1 MEKKNKSL
9 IFAAT
14 YNEKNNIKKLIY
26 GITNVSPDSTIL
38 IIEDNSPDGTGKI
51 LKEIEKKNPNLKI
64 IIREKKEGLDSA
76 HKLAYEHAIK
86 NKYTK
91 IITMDADLSHN
102 PTEIP
107 IILKLLDKN
116 PFVIGSRYVPG
127 GTCEMSL
134 HRWIMSY
141 FGNKF
146 IKLILNINCNEFTT
160 SYRGFNVNYL
170 KKFHLNQV
178 KSEGYSFF
186 METIFLINKLGYKIV
201 QIPIQFASRK
211 HGKSK
216 IPKNEI
222 LRTLKNLLILKFFRS

>member
-1 MEKKNKSL
+1 MEIINTSL
-9 IFAAT
+9 IFTAT
-14 YNEKNNIKKLIY
+14 YNEKENVRKLIDD
-26 GITNVSPDSTIL
+26 ITVYSPDSSIL
-38 IIEDNSPDGTGKI
+38 IIEDSSPDGTGEI
-51 LKEIEKKNPNLKI
+51 LKEIEKKNPNLKV

-76 HKLAYEHAIK
+76 HKLAYKHAIE

-102 PTEIP
+102 AKEIP

-116 PFVIGSRYVPG
+116 PFVIGSRYVLG
-127 GTCEMSL
+127 GTCEMSM

-160 SYRGFNVNYL
+160 SYRGFNLNYL
-170 KKFHLNQV
+170 KKFHLDQV

-201 QIPIQFASRK
+201 QIPIQFANRR

-222 LRTLKNLLILKFFRS
+222 LRTLKNLFLLRFFD

>member
-1 MEKKNKSL
+1 MEVKNTSL
-9 IFAAT
+9 IFTAT
-14 YNEKNNIKKLIY
+14 YNEKENVKKLIDEINIY
-26 GITNVSPDSTIL
+26 SPDSFIL
-38 IIEDNSPDGTGKI
+38 IVEDSSPDGTGEI
-51 LKEIEKKNPNLKI
+51 LKELEKKSKNLKI

-76 HKLAYEHAIK
+76 HKLAYEYAIK
-86 NKYTK
+86 NNYKK
-91 IITMDADLSHN
+91 IITMDADLSHE
-102 PTEIP
+102 PKEIP
-107 IILKLLDKN
+107 IILKLLEEN
-116 PFVIGSRYVPG
+116 SFVIGSRYISG
-127 GTCEMSL
+127 GSCEMSL

-160 SYRGFNVNYL
+160 SYRGFNINDL

-201 QIPIQFASRK
+201 QIPIQFRNRK

-216 IPKNEI
+216 IPKDEI
-222 LRTLKNLLILKFFRS
+222 LRTLKNLFLLKFFK

>member
-1 MEKKNKSL
+1 MEIINTSL
-9 IFAAT
+9 IFTAT
-14 YNEKNNIKKLIY
+14 YNEKENVRKLIDD
-26 GITNVSPDSTIL
+26 ITVYSPDSSIL
-38 IIEDNSPDGTGKI
+38 IIEDSSPDGTGEI
-51 LKEIEKKNPNLKI
+51 LKEIEKKNPNLKV

-76 HKLAYEHAIK
+76 HKLAYKYAIE

-102 PTEIP
+102 AKEIP

-116 PFVIGSRYVPG
+116 PFVIGSRYVLG
-127 GTCEMSL
+127 GTCEMRL

-141 FGNKF
+141 FGNRF

-160 SYRGFNVNYL
+160 SYRGFNLNYL

-201 QIPIQFASRK
+201 QIPIQFANRK

-222 LRTLKNLLILKFFRS
+222 LRTLKNLFILRFFS

>member
-1 MEKKNKSL
+1 MEIINTSL
-9 IFAAT
+9 IFTAT
-14 YNEKNNIKKLIY
+14 YNEKENVRKLIDD
-26 GITNVSPDSTIL
+26 ITVYSPDSSIL
-38 IIEDNSPDGTGKI
+38 IIEDSSPDGTGEI
-51 LKEIEKKNPNLKI
+51 LKEIEKKNPNLKV

-76 HKLAYEHAIK
+76 HKLAYKHAIE

-102 PTEIP
+102 AKEIP

-116 PFVIGSRYVPG
+116 PFVIGSRYVLG
-127 GTCEMSL
+127 GTCEMSM

-160 SYRGFNVNYL
+160 SYRGFNLNYL
-170 KKFHLNQV
+170 KKFHLDQV

-201 QIPIQFASRK
+201 QIPIQFANRR

-222 LRTLKNLLILKFFRS
+222 LRTLKNLFILRFFS

>member
-1 MEKKNKSL
+1 MKTENTSL
-9 IFAAT
+9 IFTAT
-14 YNEKNNIKKLIY
+14 YNEKENVKKLIDE
-26 GITNVSPDSTIL
+26 ITIYSPDSAIL
-38 IIEDNSPDGTGKI
+38 IVEDSSPDGTGEI
-51 LKEIEKKNPNLKI
+51 LKEIEKKKPNLKVI
-64 IIREKKEGLDSA
+64 VRDKKEGLDSA
-76 HKLAYEHAIK
+76 HKLAYRHAIE

-102 PTEIP
+102 PREIP

-160 SYRGFNVNYL
+160 SYRGFNISYL
-170 KKFHLNQV
+170 KEFDLNQV
-178 KSEGYSFF
+178 RSEGYSFF

-201 QIPIQFASRK
+201 QIPIQFANRK

-222 LRTLKNLLILKFFRS
+222 LRTLKNLFILRFFS

>member
-1 MEKKNKSL
+1 MEIINTSL
-9 IFAAT
+9 IFTAT
-14 YNEKNNIKKLIY
+14 YNEKENVRKLIDD
-26 GITNVSPDSTIL
+26 ITVYSPDSSIL
-38 IIEDNSPDGTGKI
+38 IIEDSSPDGTGEI
-51 LKEIEKKNPNLKI
+51 LKEIEKKNPNLKV

-76 HKLAYEHAIK
+76 HKLAYKHAIE

-102 PTEIP
+102 AKEIP

-116 PFVIGSRYVPG
+116 PFVIGSRYVLG
-127 GTCEMSL
+127 GTCEMSM

-160 SYRGFNVNYL
+160 SYRGFNLNYL
-170 KKFHLNQV
+170 KKFHLDQV

-201 QIPIQFASRK
+201 QIPIQFANRR

-222 LRTLKNLLILKFFRS
+222 LRTLKNLFILKFFS

>member
-1 MEKKNKSL
+1 MEIINTSL
-9 IFAAT
+9 IFTAT
-14 YNEKNNIKKLIY
+14 YNEKENVRKLIDD
-26 GITNVSPDSTIL
+26 ITVYSPDSSIL
-38 IIEDNSPDGTGKI
+38 IIEDSSPDGTGEI
-51 LKEIEKKNPNLKI
+51 LKEIEKKNPNLKV

-76 HKLAYEHAIK
+76 HKLAYKHAIE

-102 PTEIP
+102 AKEIP

-116 PFVIGSRYVPG
+116 PFVIGSRYVLG
-127 GTCEMSL
+127 GTCEMRL

-141 FGNKF
+141 FGNRF

-160 SYRGFNVNYL
+160 SYRGFNLNYL

-201 QIPIQFASRK
+201 QIPIQFANRK

-222 LRTLKNLLILKFFRS
+222 LRTLKNLFILRFFS

>member
-1 MEKKNKSL
+1 
-9 IFAAT
+9 
-14 YNEKNNIKKLIY
+14 
-26 GITNVSPDSTIL
+26 
-38 IIEDNSPDGTGKI
+38 
-51 LKEIEKKNPNLKI
+51 
-64 IIREKKEGLDSA
+64 
-76 HKLAYEHAIK
+76 
-86 NKYTK
+86 
-91 IITMDADLSHN
+91 MDADLSHE
-102 PTEIP
+102 PKEIP
-107 IILKLLDKN
+107 IILKLLEDN
-116 PFVIGSRYVPG
+116 SFVIGSRYMSG
-127 GTCEMSL
+127 GSCEMSL

-160 SYRGFNVNYL
+160 SYRGFNINDL

-201 QIPIQFASRK
+201 EIPIQFRNRK

-222 LRTLKNLLILKFFRS
+222 LRTLNNLFLLKFFK

>member
-1 MEKKNKSL
+1 MEIINTSL
-9 IFAAT
+9 IFTAT
-14 YNEKNNIKKLIY
+14 YNEKENVRKLIDD
-26 GITNVSPDSTIL
+26 ITVYSPDSSIL
-38 IIEDNSPDGTGKI
+38 IIEDSSPDGTGEI
-51 LKEIEKKNPNLKI
+51 LKEIEKKNPNLKV

-76 HKLAYEHAIK
+76 HKLAYKHAIE

-102 PTEIP
+102 AKEIP

-116 PFVIGSRYVPG
+116 PFVIGSRYVLG
-127 GTCEMSL
+127 GTCEMSM

-141 FGNKF
+141 FGNRF

-160 SYRGFNVNYL
+160 SYRGFNINYL
-170 KKFHLNQV
+170 KKFHLDQV

-201 QIPIQFASRK
+201 QIPIQFANRR

-222 LRTLKNLLILKFFRS
+222 LRTLKNLFILRFFS

>member
-1 MEKKNKSL
+1 MEIINTSL
-9 IFAAT
+9 IFTAT
-14 YNEKNNIKKLIY
+14 YNEKENVRKLIDD
-26 GITNVSPDSTIL
+26 ITVYSPDSSIL
-38 IIEDNSPDGTGKI
+38 IIEDSSPDGTGEI
-51 LKEIEKKNPNLKI
+51 LKEIEKKNPNLKV

-76 HKLAYEHAIK
+76 HKLAYKYAIE

-102 PTEIP
+102 AKEIP

-116 PFVIGSRYVPG
+116 PFVIGSRYVLG
-127 GTCEMSL
+127 GTCEMSM

-160 SYRGFNVNYL
+160 SYRGFNINYL
-170 KKFHLNQV
+170 KKFHLDQV

-201 QIPIQFASRK
+201 QIPIQFANRK

-222 LRTLKNLLILKFFRS
+222 LRTLKNLFLLRFC

>member
-1 MEKKNKSL
+1 MEIINTSL
-9 IFAAT
+9 IFTAT
-14 YNEKNNIKKLIY
+14 YNEKENVRKLIDD
-26 GITNVSPDSTIL
+26 ITVYSPDSSIL
-38 IIEDNSPDGTGKI
+38 IIEDSSPDGTGEI
-51 LKEIEKKNPNLKI
+51 LKEIEKKNPNLKV

-76 HKLAYEHAIK
+76 HKLAYKHAIE

-102 PTEIP
+102 PKEIP

-116 PFVIGSRYVPG
+116 PFVIGSRYVLG
-127 GTCEMSL
+127 GTCEMSM

-160 SYRGFNVNYL
+160 SYRGFNLNYL
-170 KKFHLNQV
+170 KKFHLDQV

-201 QIPIQFASRK
+201 QIPIQFANRR

-222 LRTLKNLLILKFFRS
+222 LRTLKNLFILRFFS

>member
-1 MEKKNKSL
+1 MEVKNTSL
-9 IFAAT
+9 IFTAT
-14 YNEKNNIKKLIY
+14 YNEKENVKKLIDEINIY
-26 GITNVSPDSTIL
+26 SPDSFIL
-38 IIEDNSPDGTGKI
+38 IVEDSSPDGTGEL
-51 LKEIEKKNPNLKI
+51 LKELEKKSKNLKI

-76 HKLAYEHAIK
+76 HKLAYEYAIK
-86 NKYTK
+86 NNYKK
-91 IITMDADLSHN
+91 IITMDADLSHE
-102 PTEIP
+102 PKEIP
-107 IILKLLDKN
+107 IILKLLEDN
-116 PFVIGSRYVPG
+116 SFVIGSRYMSG
-127 GTCEMSL
+127 GSCEMSL

-160 SYRGFNVNYL
+160 SYRGFNINDL

-201 QIPIQFASRK
+201 QIPIQFRNRK

-222 LRTLKNLLILKFFRS
+222 LRTLKNLFFLKFFN

>member
-1 MEKKNKSL
+1 MEIINTSL
-9 IFAAT
+9 IFTAT
-14 YNEKNNIKKLIY
+14 YNEKENVRKLIDD
-26 GITNVSPDSTIL
+26 ITVYSPDSSIL
-38 IIEDNSPDGTGKI
+38 IIEDSSPDGTGEI
-51 LKEIEKKNPNLKI
+51 LKEIEKKNPNLKV

-76 HKLAYEHAIK
+76 HKLAYKYAIE

-102 PTEIP
+102 AKEIP

-116 PFVIGSRYVPG
+116 PFVIGSRYMLG
-127 GTCEMSL
+127 GTCEMSM

-141 FGNKF
+141 FGNRF

-160 SYRGFNVNYL
+160 SYRGFNINYL
-170 KKFHLNQV
+170 KKFHLDQV

-201 QIPIQFASRK
+201 QIPIQFANRR

-222 LRTLKNLLILKFFRS
+222 LRTLKNLFILRFFS

>member
-1 MEKKNKSL
+1 MEIINTSL
-9 IFAAT
+9 IFTAT
-14 YNEKNNIKKLIY
+14 YNEKENVRKLIDD
-26 GITNVSPDSTIL
+26 ITVYSPDSSIL
-38 IIEDNSPDGTGKI
+38 IIEDSSPDGTGEI
-51 LKEIEKKNPNLKI
+51 LKEIEKKNPNLKV

-76 HKLAYEHAIK
+76 HKLAYKHAIE

-102 PTEIP
+102 AKEIP

-116 PFVIGSRYVPG
+116 PFVIGSRYVLG
-127 GTCEMSL
+127 GTCEMSM

-160 SYRGFNVNYL
+160 SYRGFNINYL
-170 KKFHLNQV
+170 KKFHLDQV

-201 QIPIQFASRK
+201 QIPIQFANRR

-222 LRTLKNLLILKFFRS
+222 LRTLKNLFILKFFS

>member
-1 MEKKNKSL
+1 MEIINTSL
-9 IFAAT
+9 IFTAT
-14 YNEKNNIKKLIY
+14 YNEKENVRKLIDD
-26 GITNVSPDSTIL
+26 ITVYSPDSSIL
-38 IIEDNSPDGTGKI
+38 IIEDSSPDGTGEI
-51 LKEIEKKNPNLKI
+51 LKEIEKKNPNLKV

-76 HKLAYEHAIK
+76 HKLAYKYAIE

-102 PTEIP
+102 AKEIP

-116 PFVIGSRYVPG
+116 PFVIGSRYVLG
-127 GTCEMSL
+127 GTCEMSM

-141 FGNKF
+141 FGNRF

-160 SYRGFNVNYL
+160 SYRGFNINYL
-170 KKFHLNQV
+170 KKFHLDQV

-201 QIPIQFASRK
+201 QIPIQFANRK

-222 LRTLKNLLILKFFRS
+222 LRTLKNLFILRFFS

>member
-1 MEKKNKSL
+1 MEVKNTSL
-9 IFAAT
+9 IFTAT
-14 YNEKNNIKKLIY
+14 YNEKENIKKLIDEINIY
-26 GITNVSPDSTIL
+26 SPDSFIL
-38 IIEDNSPDGTGKI
+38 IVEDSSPDGTGEL
-51 LKEIEKKNPNLKI
+51 LKELEKKSKNLKI

-76 HKLAYEHAIK
+76 HKLAYEYAIK
-86 NKYTK
+86 NNYKK
-91 IITMDADLSHN
+91 IITMDADLSHE
-102 PTEIP
+102 PKEIP
-107 IILKLLDKN
+107 IILKLLEDN
-116 PFVIGSRYVPG
+116 SFVIGSRYMSG
-127 GTCEMSL
+127 GSCEMSL

-160 SYRGFNVNYL
+160 SYRGFNINDL

-201 QIPIQFASRK
+201 QIPIQFRNRK

-222 LRTLKNLLILKFFRS
+222 LRTLKNLFLLKFFN

>member
-1 MEKKNKSL
+1 MEIINTSL
-9 IFAAT
+9 IFTAT
-14 YNEKNNIKKLIY
+14 YNEKENVRKLIDD
-26 GITNVSPDSTIL
+26 ITVYSPDSSIL
-38 IIEDNSPDGTGKI
+38 IIEDSSPDGTGEI
-51 LKEIEKKNPNLKI
+51 LKEIEKKNPNLKV
-64 IIREKKEGLDSA
+64 IIRDKKEGLDSA
-76 HKLAYEHAIK
+76 HKLAYKHAIE

-102 PTEIP
+102 PKEIP

-116 PFVIGSRYVPG
+116 PFVIGSRYVLG
-127 GTCEMSL
+127 GTCEMSM

-160 SYRGFNVNYL
+160 SYRGFNLNYL
-170 KKFHLNQV
+170 KKFHLDQV
-178 KSEGYSFF
+178 NSEGYSFF

-201 QIPIQFASRK
+201 QIPIQFANRK

-222 LRTLKNLLILKFFRS
+222 LRTLKNLFILRFFS

>member
-1 MEKKNKSL
+1 MEIINTSL
-9 IFAAT
+9 IFTAT
-14 YNEKNNIKKLIY
+14 YNEKENVRKLIDD
-26 GITNVSPDSTIL
+26 ITVYSPDSSIL
-38 IIEDNSPDGTGKI
+38 IIEDSSPDGTGEI
-51 LKEIEKKNPNLKI
+51 LKEIEKKNPNLKV

-76 HKLAYEHAIK
+76 HKLAYKHAIE

-102 PTEIP
+102 AKEIP

-116 PFVIGSRYVPG
+116 PFVIGSRYVLG
-127 GTCEMSL
+127 GTCEMSM

-160 SYRGFNVNYL
+160 SYRGFNLNYL
-170 KKFHLNQV
+170 KKFHLDQV

-201 QIPIQFASRK
+201 QIPIQFANRR

-222 LRTLKNLLILKFFRS
+222 LRTLKNLFLLRFFN

>member
-216 IPKNEI
+216 IAKIEI
-222 LRTLKNLLILKFFRS
+222 FRTLKNVILLYFRN

>member
-1 MEKKNKSL
+1 MEVKNTSL
-9 IFAAT
+9 IFTAT
-14 YNEKNNIKKLIY
+14 YNEKENVKKLIDEINIY
-26 GITNVSPDSTIL
+26 SPDSFIL
-38 IIEDNSPDGTGKI
+38 IVEDSSPDGTGEL
-51 LKEIEKKNPNLKI
+51 LKELEKKSKNLKI

-76 HKLAYEHAIK
+76 HKLAYEYAIK
-86 NKYTK
+86 NNYKK
-91 IITMDADLSHN
+91 IITMDADLSHE
-102 PTEIP
+102 PKEIP
-107 IILKLLDKN
+107 IILKLLEDN
-116 PFVIGSRYVPG
+116 SFVIGSRYMSG
-127 GTCEMSL
+127 GSCEMSL

-160 SYRGFNVNYL
+160 SYRGFNINDL

-201 QIPIQFASRK
+201 QIPIQFRNRK

-222 LRTLKNLLILKFFRS
+222 LRTLKNLFLLKFFN

>member
-1 MEKKNKSL
+1 MEIINTSL
-9 IFAAT
+9 IFTAT
-14 YNEKNNIKKLIY
+14 YNEKENVRKLIDD
-26 GITNVSPDSTIL
+26 ITVYSPDSSIL
-38 IIEDNSPDGTGKI
+38 IIEDSSPDGTGEI
-51 LKEIEKKNPNLKI
+51 LKEIEKKNPNLKV

-76 HKLAYEHAIK
+76 HKLAYKHAIE

-102 PTEIP
+102 AKEIP

-116 PFVIGSRYVPG
+116 PFVIGSRYVLG
-127 GTCEMSL
+127 GTCEMSM

-141 FGNKF
+141 FGNRF

-160 SYRGFNVNYL
+160 SYRGFNINYL
-170 KKFHLNQV
+170 KKFHLDQV

-201 QIPIQFASRK
+201 QIPIQFANRK

-222 LRTLKNLLILKFFRS
+222 LRTLKNLFILRFFS

>member
-1 MEKKNKSL
+1 MEIINTSL
-9 IFAAT
+9 IFTAT
-14 YNEKNNIKKLIY
+14 YNEKENVRKLIDD
-26 GITNVSPDSTIL
+26 ITVYSPDSSIL
-38 IIEDNSPDGTGKI
+38 IIEDSSPDGTGEI
-51 LKEIEKKNPNLKI
+51 LKEIEKKNPNLKV

-76 HKLAYEHAIK
+76 HKLAYKHAIE

-102 PTEIP
+102 AKEIP

-116 PFVIGSRYVPG
+116 PFVIGSRYVLG
-127 GTCEMSL
+127 GTCEMSM

-160 SYRGFNVNYL
+160 SYRGFNINYL
-170 KKFHLNQV
+170 KKFHLDQV

-201 QIPIQFASRK
+201 QIPIQFANRR

-222 LRTLKNLLILKFFRS
+222 LRTLKNLFILRFFS

>member
-1 MEKKNKSL
+1 MEIINTSL
-9 IFAAT
+9 IFTAT
-14 YNEKNNIKKLIY
+14 YNEKENVRKLIDD
-26 GITNVSPDSTIL
+26 ITVYSPDSSIL
-38 IIEDNSPDGTGKI
+38 IIEDSSPDGTGEI
-51 LKEIEKKNPNLKI
+51 LKEIEKKNPNLKV

-76 HKLAYEHAIK
+76 HKLAYKYAIE

-102 PTEIP
+102 AKEIP

-116 PFVIGSRYVPG
+116 PFVIGSRYVLG
-127 GTCEMSL
+127 GTCEMSM

-141 FGNKF
+141 FGNRF

-160 SYRGFNVNYL
+160 SYRGFNINYL
-170 KKFHLNQV
+170 KKFHLDQV

-201 QIPIQFASRK
+201 QIPIQFANRR

-222 LRTLKNLLILKFFRS
+222 LRTLKNLFILRFFS

>member
-1 MEKKNKSL
+1 MEIINTSL
-9 IFAAT
+9 IFTAT
-14 YNEKNNIKKLIY
+14 YNEKENVRKLIDD
-26 GITNVSPDSTIL
+26 ITVYSPDSSIL
-38 IIEDNSPDGTGKI
+38 IIEDSSPDGTGEI
-51 LKEIEKKNPNLKI
+51 LKEIEKKNPNLKV

-76 HKLAYEHAIK
+76 HKLAYKYAIE

-102 PTEIP
+102 AKEIP

-116 PFVIGSRYVPG
+116 PFVIGSRYMLG
-127 GTCEMSL
+127 GTCEMSM

-160 SYRGFNVNYL
+160 SYRGFNINYL
-170 KKFHLNQV
+170 KKFHLDQV

-201 QIPIQFASRK
+201 QIPIQFANRK

-222 LRTLKNLLILKFFRS
+222 LRTLKNLFILRFFS

>member
-1 MEKKNKSL
+1 MEIINTSL
-9 IFAAT
+9 IFTAT
-14 YNEKNNIKKLIY
+14 YNEKENVRKLIDD
-26 GITNVSPDSTIL
+26 ITVYSPDSSIL
-38 IIEDNSPDGTGKI
+38 IIEDSSPDGTGEI
-51 LKEIEKKNPNLKI
+51 LKEIEKKNPNLKV

-76 HKLAYEHAIK
+76 HKLAYKHAIE

-102 PTEIP
+102 AKEIP

-116 PFVIGSRYVPG
+116 PFVIGSRYVLG
-127 GTCEMSL
+127 GTCEMSM

-160 SYRGFNVNYL
+160 SYRGFNLNYL
-170 KKFHLNQV
+170 KKFHLDQV

-201 QIPIQFASRK
+201 QIPIQFANRK

-222 LRTLKNLLILKFFRS
+222 LRTLKNLFILRFFS

>member
-1 MEKKNKSL
+1 MEVKNTSL
-9 IFAAT
+9 IFTAT
-14 YNEKNNIKKLIY
+14 YNEKENVKKLIDEINIY
-26 GITNVSPDSTIL
+26 SPDSFIL
-38 IIEDNSPDGTGKI
+38 IVEDSSPDGTGEL
-51 LKEIEKKNPNLKI
+51 LKELEKKSKNLII

-76 HKLAYEHAIK
+76 HKLAYEYAIK
-86 NKYTK
+86 NNYKK
-91 IITMDADLSHN
+91 IITMDADLSHE
-102 PTEIP
+102 PKEIP
-107 IILKLLDKN
+107 IILKLLEDN
-116 PFVIGSRYVPG
+116 SFVIGSRYMSG
-127 GTCEMSL
+127 GSCEMSL

-160 SYRGFNVNYL
+160 SYRGFNINDL

-201 QIPIQFASRK
+201 QIPIQFRNRK

-222 LRTLKNLLILKFFRS
+222 LRTLKNLFFLKFFN

>member
-1 MEKKNKSL
+1 MEIINTSL
-9 IFAAT
+9 IFTAT
-14 YNEKNNIKKLIY
+14 YNEKENVRKLIDD
-26 GITNVSPDSTIL
+26 ITVYSPDSSIL
-38 IIEDNSPDGTGKI
+38 IIEDSSPDGTGEI
-51 LKEIEKKNPNLKI
+51 LKEIEKKNPNLKV

-76 HKLAYEHAIK
+76 HKLAYKYAIE

-102 PTEIP
+102 AKEIP

-116 PFVIGSRYVPG
+116 PFVIGSRYVLG
-127 GTCEMSL
+127 GTCEMSM

-160 SYRGFNVNYL
+160 SYRGFNINYL
-170 KKFHLNQV
+170 KKFHLDQV

-201 QIPIQFASRK
+201 QIPIQFANRR

-222 LRTLKNLLILKFFRS
+222 LRTLKNLFILRFFS

>member
-1 MEKKNKSL
+1 MEVKNTSL
-9 IFAAT
+9 IFTAT
-14 YNEKNNIKKLIY
+14 YNEKENVKKLIDEINIY
-26 GITNVSPDSTIL
+26 SPDSFIL
-38 IIEDNSPDGTGKI
+38 IVEDSSPDGTGEL
-51 LKEIEKKNPNLKI
+51 LKELEKKSKNLKI

-76 HKLAYEHAIK
+76 HKLAYEYAIK
-86 NKYTK
+86 NNYRK
-91 IITMDADLSHN
+91 IITMDADLSHE
-102 PTEIP
+102 PKEIP
-107 IILKLLDKN
+107 IILKLLEDN
-116 PFVIGSRYVPG
+116 SFVIGSRYMSG
-127 GTCEMSL
+127 GSCEMSL

-160 SYRGFNVNYL
+160 SYRGFNINDL

-201 QIPIQFASRK
+201 QIPIQFRNRK

-222 LRTLKNLLILKFFRS
+222 LRTLKNLFLLKFFN